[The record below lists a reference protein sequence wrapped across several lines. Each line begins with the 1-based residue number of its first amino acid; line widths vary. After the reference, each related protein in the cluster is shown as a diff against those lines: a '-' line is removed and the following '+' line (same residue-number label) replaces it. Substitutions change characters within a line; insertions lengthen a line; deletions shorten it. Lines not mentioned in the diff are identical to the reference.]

1 MQVAAPISNM
11 CFLCMRA
18 QAALD
23 RGLEALRLLNS
34 SYAAQLAEM
43 RAVREERGDRS
54 GVRFSVGQVFIHKK
68 VGKGACNVDWWV
80 GEVGD

>member
-1 MQVAAPISNM
+1 MGHP
-11 CFLCMRA
+11 CLPPLPL

-23 RGLEALRLLNS
+23 RGLEALRLLNT

-68 VGKGACNVDWWV
+68 VRGGGSGGSV
-80 GEVGD
+80 E